1 MLRLELWLKP
11 IKASLA
17 QVGWPIPTEVMEPL
31 ASIKCTE
38 ESNTKWCGDFLIQP
52 FSKQFALGQ

>member
-11 IKASLA
+11 IKAPLA
-17 QVGWPIPTEVMEPL
+17 QVGWPIPAEVMEPL

-38 ESNTKWCGDFLIQP
+38 ESNTQWSGDFLIRP